1 MSKKSFAF
9 NVLVGALALSSSAA
23 GCGSRPTQPAAGAR
37 TVSYAPWGTRVVVN
51 QPLGPV
57 PGIGDIAP
65 VANPFGND
73 RTALEEGRKLFVQFN
88 CAGCHGG
95 RAGGGM
101 GPSLRDPAWRYGSTP
116 DRIFNSIAQ
125 GRGQGMPSWGARIP
139 EQQIWLI
146 TAYVSSLR
154 TPDEPEAPR

>member
-1 MSKKSFAF
+1 MEKKVAF
-9 NVLVGALALSSSAA
+9 SLAFGVAVLSSCGAA
-23 GCGSRPTQPAAGAR
+23 GCRSQADEPATGAR
-37 TVSYAPWGTRVVVN
+37 TVSYAPWGTRVVLN

-57 PGIGDIAP
+57 PGVGDITP
-65 VANPFGND
+65 VANPFGTD
-73 RTALEEGRKLFVQFN
+73 RTALQEGRKLFVQFN

-125 GRGQGMPSWGARIP
+125 GRGQGMPSWGSRIP